1 VVLLSAAK
9 SGLFDIISHKKRVT
23 INEIVRHFKWSNRG
37 AEILLNALCSL
48 KYLKKINQYYQIAS
62 DYTDMFSQDNYF
74 FIKEWLDHEWR
85 LLNRWTH
92 LSEVLRTG
100 QPYREPEKKA
110 THFNHRNFILSMA
123 HREKENMMEILK
135 NISLKGYKHLL
146 DLGGGPGLFAIAF
159 AEKYSQL
166 SVTVFDTLETEPIAW
181 EFIGKSPASNRI
193 NYMSGDFLIDD
204 FGNNYDAVLLSSVLH
219 IYSASQNVNLLKK
232 VYDSLIDNGKVII
245 RDFLLNRNRTGPVI
259 GTLFA
264 VNMLI
269 NTENGN
275 AHTHIEM
282 KNWLRE
288 VGFKKIVRKKLMARM
303 DLIEAI
309 K

>member
-1 VVLLSAAK
+1 
-9 SGLFDIISHKKRVT
+9 
-23 INEIVRHFKWSNRG
+23 
-37 AEILLNALCSL
+37 
-48 KYLKKINQYYQIAS
+48 
-62 DYTDMFSQDNYF
+62 
-74 FIKEWLDHEWR
+74 
-85 LLNRWTH
+85 
-92 LSEVLRTG
+92 
-100 QPYREPEKKA
+100 
-110 THFNHRNFILSMA
+110 
-123 HREKENMMEILK
+123 
-135 NISLKGYKHLL
+135 
-146 DLGGGPGLFAIAF
+146 
-159 AEKYSQL
+159 
-166 SVTVFDTLETEPIAW
+166 
-181 EFIGKSPASNRI
+181 
-193 NYMSGDFLIDD
+193 MSGDFLIDD

-275 AHTHIEM
+275 AYTHIEM